1 MKLLII
7 FLKKFIQIMI
17 LVQLDASSFVHLPLY
32 EQQILT
38 TQFVRCVFMGYGL
51 DKRISMI
58 GLVLLLVYFRVSSVN
73 SILFQLIAA
82 RRIP

>member
-1 MKLLII
+1 
-7 FLKKFIQIMI
+7 MI

-58 GLVLLLVYFRVSSVN
+58 GPITCVLSSFECQFHSIPTNCSQEN
-73 SILFQLIAA
+73 SIIGLGQNGN
-82 RRIP
+82 PVQTY